1 MAMASEANM
10 NGWIERNLRFTIP
23 ERFDTILQQAD
34 ASGILLLKDDLHS
47 KVQTLY
53 GLSIYNKQQ
62 LTYNNI

>member
-34 ASGILLLKDDLHS
+34 APGILLLEDGIFIRKYS
-47 KVQTLY
+47 PSTGYQYTT
-53 GLSIYNKQQ
+53 I
-62 LTYNNI
+62 NN